1 MAHCGNYITLRETW
15 YLCDNVKLIL
25 LVVIISLDESLDTW
39 PIVKFLTLAH
49 SLFSWLSFYWQQLF
63 ANHDSLTVRITVFK
77 MSIVLYLYDYFIILV
92 SHNYVF
98 TFHQNSITL
107 FSTHISES
115 NRYMSWNKD
124 YTILGKTKKVIK
136 RHQKNKIII

>member
-1 MAHCGNYITLRETW
+1 MLLQVCYFCNTFISHCGNYITHREMW

-92 SHNYVF
+92 YHIYIL
-98 TFHQNSITL
+98 TFHHTLITL
-107 FSTHISES
+107 FSTTISVWFANATMQAS
-115 NRYMSWNKD
+115 
-124 YTILGKTKKVIK
+124 G
-136 RHQKNKIII
+136 